1 MRKVDLSADVGE
13 LEGPQ
18 GRSLD
23 ASLIAAV
30 STAHVASGGHAGDA
44 TSMRAAAEACREFGT
59 RLGAHPS
66 YPDRA
71 GFGRRRL
78 GLSSSTVIES
88 VLEQI
93 AALESVAAS
102 LDLSVRSVKPHGQL
116 YHDLSQD
123 EALAAELFSA
133 LGELPGRPVLVL
145 AAGSRAASQA
155 ASSGL
160 RVLEE
165 AFCDRRYEPSGELA
179 SRARPDA
186 LISSPTLAAAQAAR
200 LATEGLLLEGRA
212 RPVQMLCVHS
222 DSPGVLGL
230 LAAVRTALLA
240 AGVSI
245 APLG

>member
-1 MRKVDLSADVGE
+1 MRTRDSATRQRPPGMM
-13 LEGPQ
+13 
-18 GRSLD
+18 R
-23 ASLIAAV
+23 
-30 STAHVASGGHAGDA
+30 STA
-44 TSMRAAAEACREFGT
+44 E
-59 RLGAHPS
+59 
-66 YPDRA
+66 
-71 GFGRRRL
+71 
-78 GLSSSTVIES
+78 
-88 VLEQI
+88 
-93 AALESVAAS
+93 
-102 LDLSVRSVKPHGQL
+102 
-116 YHDLSQD
+116 
-123 EALAAELFSA
+123 FSA
-133 LGELPGRPVLVL
+133 TAP
-145 AAGSRAASQA
+145 AGSRAASQA